1 MIQLTDDEKYYIRS
15 GQDLLKKNDL
25 KRFYGKLNNMTRKP
39 DEIGHITQFLLENG
53 INVFD
58 YFTAIP
64 PKMFF
69 GAEIESIQ
77 IPDNIERIGKRA
89 FSGCFNLKD
98 VDLGNSVK
106 MIDANAFADC
116 TELRR
121 VFLPDSLTILG
132 PGIFE
137 NCNDD
142 LVLIANKRQGA
153 SKLRC
158 KQNEQEWYRK
168 HLFLN
173 DENSGEGNA

>member
-1 MIQLTDDEKYYIRS
+1 MARVHEK
-15 GQDLLKKNDL
+15 
-25 KRFYGKLNNMTRKP
+25 
-39 DEIGHITQFLLENG
+39 GHITQFLLENG

-64 PKMFF
+64 PYMFCD
-69 GAEIESIQ
+69 ATIESIQ
-77 IPDNIERIGKRA
+77 IPDNIERIGKNA
-89 FSGCFNLKD
+89 FTGCSNLKA

-106 MIDANAFADC
+106 IIDANAFSNC

-137 NCNDD
+137 NCSDD

-153 SKLRC
+153 NKLRC
-158 KQNEQEWYRK
+158 KQNEQNWYRK

-173 DENSGEGNA
+173 DENSGEEDA